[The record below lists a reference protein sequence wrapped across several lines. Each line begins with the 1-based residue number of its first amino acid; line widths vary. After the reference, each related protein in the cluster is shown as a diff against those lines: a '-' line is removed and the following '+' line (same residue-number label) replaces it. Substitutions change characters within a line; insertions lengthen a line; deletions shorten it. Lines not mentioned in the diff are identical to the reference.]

1 MLKPNPAPFRLQLL
15 LAGLYLASGALA
27 LQLALPPGFVAPLFP
42 PAGIALA
49 AVLIMGWRALP
60 MMSVAS
66 ILLHYLAYQRV
77 GLAQVSI
84 PLLLTGAS
92 VSLLQAW
99 AGRWLMLHGR
109 VWPGGLD
116 DAHAITRFVGT
127 ALLIPLISSVGA
139 LPLLLLSGAT
149 LPPDAG
155 INTFNWWAGD
165 ALGILLF
172 TPIVLALLAR
182 PRGLWQ
188 GRRRSLVVSLLAM
201 TALLAGTLMLV
212 RQREESTV
220 SHEFE
225 RNAAYIADDLQASL
239 QARLDMLLA
248 TERMAAIYENF
259 SATDWNRFTKP
270 WLLRNPGTQNLTW
283 NPRVTR
289 DELTVF
295 QRRQQA
301 VMPGYEVRWRSNE
314 GNIIPVGD
322 ADEYFPITF
331 AEPLDDNQRVVGL
344 DPYSFQGG
352 FNAINATRNH
362 GRPAVSEPIRLAQ
375 ETGSMQGVVVYQA
388 VFNRDGEPGSGL
400 RGLVSMALRIDNALR
415 EVHEHLARS
424 AIQLCLS
431 DPQAGSARLSGDEGC
446 PAAAV
451 SGMALVRQI
460 RFGDREWQLRLEPA
474 VHHRRATQS
483 WLSTSTLIAA
493 LVFAGLLS
501 SFLLLVTGRSRRI
514 EALVAQRTTEL
525 QQASQRLREQKA
537 SLDQAQHIARIGSWE
552 MQGEQLLCSEELCNI
567 LELPPSGPIRI
578 EQLLA
583 RSLPHDRDALQ
594 EALFAAGPATPA
606 ATLDSRFCGQDGK
619 QRILQVRIEY
629 DSSVIPPRVRGTLQ
643 DVTRI
648 REAEAHIRQLARI
661 DTLTGLPNR
670 SWWLEQA
677 RAVLSTAQRHG
688 DQAAVLFLDLDNFK
702 HVNDSLGHPLGD
714 ALLASVAQRLQQGL
728 RAEDLLARQGGDEF
742 VLLLPRLQQ
751 FEDIAAVATK
761 LIQAVTAPFTLDGHE
776 LRTTVS
782 IGIAHFPGDGQDI
795 DTLLKHAD
803 VAMYSAKRA
812 GRNNFQFFVAEM
824 NQRATRRLQLETALR
839 RAIERGELVL
849 HYQPQLDLILNRI
862 TGVEALVRW
871 QHPEQGMVP
880 PGEFIPLAEET
891 GLILPLGE
899 WVMGEAC
906 RQQRVWQA
914 MGLDLNMAINVAA
927 LQFQQLDLPQRI
939 STLIR
944 DSGISP
950 ERLELEITESALL
963 GSADEL
969 VERLD
974 RVRAL
979 GVSLSLDDFGT
990 GYSCLAYL
998 KRLPIERLKID
1009 RSFIKDLPGDAEDAA
1024 IALATLSMASALG
1037 MVVVAEGVETQAQR
1051 DFLTQRGCHA
1061 IQGYLVSRP
1070 LPADAMTAWLT
1081 VRQNQSAQP

>member
-49 AVLIMGWRALP
+49 AVLILGWRALP

-66 ILLHYLAYQRV
+66 ILLLYLAYQRV

-84 PLLLTGAS
+84 PLLVTGAS
-92 VSLLQAW
+92 MSLLQAW
-99 AGRWLMLHGR
+99 AGRWLMLRAR

-116 DAHAITRFVGT
+116 DARTIARFAGI
-127 ALLIPLISSVGA
+127 ALLIPLISSLGA

-149 LPPDAG
+149 LAPDIA

-172 TPIVLALLAR
+172 TPLTLALLAR
-182 PRGLWQ
+182 PRGRWR
-188 GRRRSLVVSLLAM
+188 GRRRSLTLSLLAM

-212 RQREESTV
+212 RQREESV
-220 SHEFE
+220 VAHEFE
-225 RNAAYIADDLQASL
+225 RNAAHLADDLQARL

-248 TERMAAIYENF
+248 LERMAAIYEHF
-259 SATDWNRFTKP
+259 SATDWQRITQP

-283 NPRVTR
+283 NPRVAR
-289 DELTVF
+289 DELAIF

-301 VMPGYEVRWRSNE
+301 VMPGYKVRWRSSA
-314 GNIIPVGD
+314 GDIIPVGN
-322 ADEYFPITF
+322 AEEYFPIAF
-331 AEPLDDNQRVVGL
+331 VEPLGDNQQVVGL
-344 DPYSFQGG
+344 DPYSFPGG
-352 FNAINATRNH
+352 IKAINATRHH

-400 RGLVSMALRIDNALR
+400 RGLVTMALRIDNALR
-415 EVHEHLARS
+415 EVHEHLASR
-424 AIQLCLS
+424 ALQLCLS
-431 DPQAGSARLSGDEGC
+431 DPQAGNARLSGSENC
-446 PAAAV
+446 PAAAPT
-451 SGMALVRQI
+451 SMHLTRSI
-460 RFGDREWQLRLEPA
+460 RFGDREWLLRLEPA
-474 VHHRRATQS
+474 AHHRRATQS

-493 LVFAGLLS
+493 LIFAGLLS

-552 MQGEQLLCSEELCNI
+552 MHGEQLICSDELRDI
-567 LELPPSGPIRI
+567 LELPPTGPIRL
-578 EQLLA
+578 EQMLA
-583 RSLPHDRDALQ
+583 RCIPRDRDALQ
-594 EALFAAGPATPA
+594 AALLAAGPHTPA
-606 ATLDSRFCGQDGK
+606 ATLDAGLCGADGN
-619 QRILQVRIEY
+619 QRILHVQIEY
-629 DSSVIPPRVRGTLQ
+629 DSSELPPRVRGILQ

-661 DTLTGLPNR
+661 DALTGLPNR

-714 ALLASVAQRLQQGL
+714 ALLANVAHRLQQSL

-761 LIQAVTAPFTLDGHE
+761 LIHAVTAPFTLDGHE

-824 NQRATRRLQLETALR
+824 NLRATRRLQLETALR

-849 HYQPQLDLILNRI
+849 HYQPQLDLTLNRI

-899 WVMGEAC
+899 WVMNEAC
-906 RQQRVWQA
+906 RQQRIWQS
-914 MGLDLNMAINVAA
+914 MGLDLSMAINIAA

-939 STLIR
+939 SALIR
-944 DSGISP
+944 ETGISP

-963 GSADEL
+963 GSTDEL

-1037 MVVVAEGVETQAQR
+1037 MVVVAEGVETPAQQA
-1051 DFLTQRGCHA
+1051 FLAQLGCHA

-1081 VRQNQSAQP
+1081 ARENQSAQP